1 MEMSQQSLF
10 SRNSVEKKKTAKK
23 KKKLILG
30 NANSQIEFVFL
41 VLLKSFS
48 SFINQ
53 EKYKNSTL
61 KLKTYFKEYFLQK
74 QRNVYYQAFG

>member
-23 KKKLILG
+23 KKKLTLG

-41 VLLKSFS
+41 MLLKSFS

-53 EKYKNSTL
+53 EEYKNSTL
-61 KLKTYFKEYFLQK
+61 KLKTYFKEYFLK
-74 QRNVYYQAFG
+74 KRRNVYYQAFG